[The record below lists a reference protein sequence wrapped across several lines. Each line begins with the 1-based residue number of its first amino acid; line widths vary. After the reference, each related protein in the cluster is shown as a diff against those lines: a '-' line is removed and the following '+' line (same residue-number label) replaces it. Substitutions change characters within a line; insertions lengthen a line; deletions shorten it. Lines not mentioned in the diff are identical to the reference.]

1 MQKKIKA
8 VIIGAKWFD
17 KVNGNTYNNAK
28 IILIGKDE
36 TETVYKGFGYG
47 YGSQYYYDA
56 VKYVESNYPNCDVTF
71 IDGGSFYVTK
81 KEAVKGWF

>member
-1 MQKKIKA
+1 MQKKVKA

-28 IILIGKDE
+28 IILISKDN
-36 TETVYKGFGYG
+36 TETVYKGFEYG

-56 VKYVESNYPNCDVTF
+56 KKFVEAKYPHCDFEF
-71 IDGGSFYVTK
+71 IDGGSFYVSK
-81 KEAVKGWF
+81 KEAREGQF